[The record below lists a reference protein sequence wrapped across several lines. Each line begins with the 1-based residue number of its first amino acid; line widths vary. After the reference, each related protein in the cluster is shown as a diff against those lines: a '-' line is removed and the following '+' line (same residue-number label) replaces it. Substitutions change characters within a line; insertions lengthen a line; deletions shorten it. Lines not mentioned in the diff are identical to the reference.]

1 MDSISGLV
9 FDIAKE
15 DVALRTGMPR
25 RMLMNVETPADVT
38 RKLSGFLRT
47 LADQLEGRKELL
59 SSDMKKDFVMH
70 RLPPFCVENGTES
83 MNPGG
88 KLPRLNSIVRLQ
100 FKDHIVLT
108 VGPDQNQSDEAQQ
121 KMVYIYHSLK
131 NERQTHMMGK
141 EVETEIYGL
150 RFPLSYVDA
159 LKQIWCGSPVRV
171 KDLKLGT
178 DEEKENLA
186 VSLWTECLVQVL

>member
-1 MDSISGLV
+1 
-9 FDIAKE
+9 
-15 DVALRTGMPR
+15 
-25 RMLMNVETPADVT
+25 
-38 RKLSGFLRT
+38 
-47 LADQLEGRKELL
+47 
-59 SSDMKKDFVMH
+59 
-70 RLPPFCVENGTES
+70 
-83 MNPGG
+83 
-88 KLPRLNSIVRLQ
+88 
-100 FKDHIVLT
+100 
-108 VGPDQNQSDEAQQ
+108 
-121 KMVYIYHSLK
+121 MVYIYHSLK

-186 VSLWTECLVQVL
+186 VSLWTECLVHVL